1 MTKRKARSQD
11 KPDRPVVD
19 AFVSFLRDN
28 GHPGLKIEQRPGTI
42 GKIGRMVGAG
52 VATRGDRDR
61 CRDSRLIRKD
71 GRT

>member
-1 MTKRKARSQD
+1 MRKASSQD
-11 KPDRPVVD
+11 KPDRVVVD

-28 GHPGLKIEQRPGTI
+28 EHPGLKVEQRPGTI

-52 VATRGDRDR
+52 VATRDESDWS
-61 CRDSRLIRKD
+61 RDSRLIRKD